1 LKHLLQVIFLTL
13 LAWGPWGALALA
25 VFDSLGIP
33 VPGGVDALLIT
44 MGAHNQRAGFLA
56 AGLAAIG
63 STIGSVIL
71 FLLARKGGEVYL
83 EARTKNGWQRK
94 FRGWFHHYGALTVLI
109 PALLP
114 VPGLPLKVFVL
125 CAGALGM
132 RPVTF
137 VLIVL
142 CARIVRFFGLAYLGA
157 QMGTYPWIYLK
168 SHAWQLL
175 VTSLFIFLV
184 LYAAVRV
191 KDYLH
196 MRAHHHHLHHE
207 SS

>member
-1 LKHLLQVIFLTL
+1 LRHLIEVLFSTL

-25 VFDSLGIP
+25 IFDAVGIP

-44 MGAHNQRAGFLA
+44 MGAMSPRAGFLA
-56 AGLAAIG
+56 AGLAVIG
-63 STIGSVIL
+63 STAGSLVL
-71 FLLARKGGEVYL
+71 FLIARKGGEVYL
-83 EARTKNGWQRK
+83 DGKTQNGWQRK

-132 RPVTF
+132 RRVTF
-137 VLIVL
+137 ILIVL
-142 CARIVRFFGLAYLGA
+142 FARIVRFFGLAYLGA
-157 QMGTYPWIYLK
+157 QMGTYPWVYLK

-175 VTSLFIFLV
+175 AGSLLIFLA

-191 KDYLH
+191 KDCLR
-196 MRAHHHHLHHE
+196 MRTHHHHLHHE
-207 SS
+207 